1 MVCQKLTDTNP
12 VMSKNAIWMARRV
25 PSQSKEV
32 VKDGEYFQVLRRTRS
47 YILHVGGISERMWHA
62 RILDV
67 EMEQMFPAIMLE
79 LDIYYLYSTSCQS
92 GFSKRSI

>member
-1 MVCQKLTDTNP
+1 
-12 VMSKNAIWMARRV
+12 MSKNAIWMARRI

-47 YILHVGGISERMWHA
+47 YILHVGGISERTWHA
-62 RILDV
+62 HILESV

-92 GFSKRSI
+92 GFLREGFDKSLLFTG